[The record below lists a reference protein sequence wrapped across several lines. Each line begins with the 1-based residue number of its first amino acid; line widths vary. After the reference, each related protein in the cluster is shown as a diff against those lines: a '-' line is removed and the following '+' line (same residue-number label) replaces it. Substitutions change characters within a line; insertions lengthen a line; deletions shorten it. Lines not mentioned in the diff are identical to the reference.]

1 MPNPGGLPPPIK
13 AALWMVGTVLSFALM
28 GVCGREMSA
37 ELNTFQI
44 LFWRSL
50 VGGIAIVPLL
60 FHQGWGHARTSRPGM
75 QVARNLFNFA
85 GQYGWFYAVG
95 VISLAEVFALE
106 FTAPLWTALLAFLF
120 LKERLTWPRVA
131 AIALG
136 FAGILLITRPGVE
149 TIHPAAFAVLGAA
162 IAYAAS
168 YTMVKSLTAT
178 DSPLTILVY
187 MSLVHTPIAL
197 AFSIDGW
204 VWPSA
209 DLWPWVILVGLTGL
223 SAHYCMARAFQQA
236 DAMLVVPLDFLRLPL
251 IAAVGFLVYDEA
263 LNPWVLGG
271 AALVFTANFLN
282 IRLALPG
289 KSERSNPPPKRKV

>member
-1 MPNPGGLPPPIK
+1 MI
-13 AALWMVGTVLSFALM
+13 GTVFSFALM
-28 GVCGREMSA
+28 GVCGRELSA
-37 ELNTFQI
+37 DLNTFQI

-50 VGGIAIVPLL
+50 AGGIALLPLL
-60 FHQGWGHARTSRPGM
+60 FHHGWRHARTSRPAL
-75 QVARNLFNFA
+75 QIARNLFNFA

-106 FTAPLWTALLAFLF
+106 FTTPLWTALLAFLF
-120 LKERLTWPRVA
+120 LKERLTWKRIA

-136 FAGILLITRPGVE
+136 FVGILLITRPGIE

-162 IAYAAS
+162 IAYAIS

-209 DLWPWVILVGLTGL
+209 GAWPWIIMVGLTGL
-223 SAHYCMARAFQQA
+223 SAHYCIARAFQQA
-236 DAMLVVPLDFLRLPL
+236 DATLVVPLDFLRLPL
-251 IAAVGFLVYDEA
+251 IAVVGYLAYDEV

-271 AALVFTANFLN
+271 AALVFTANFIN

-289 KSERSNPPPKRKV
+289 KSEQSAQPPK